1 MRQHPSSTIRVA
13 LIASLVA
20 WGFLA
25 PRTAHAETA
34 ALPSET
40 PTPSDTSAAG
50 KSAPPTP
57 FGAKGT
63 RALGFVV
70 DLGAANSGLASRP
83 LGLGFRTTLDSFVVD
98 RLSIGGQFG
107 FEYADVDGSFYNVG
121 GGGRVGYAIPLGD
134 KLALWPMVVLTYDA
148 GTVPVPGASGTSSLQ
163 DVRVGGQLPLVMML
177 GGQVAFELGP
187 IASTDVWRSV
197 GGQGAAHVDLVGLR
211 TGIVGWF

>member
-1 MRQHPSSTIRVA
+1 MRTFASSTVRAA
-13 LIASLVA
+13 LIASVVA
-20 WGFLA
+20 WALLT
-25 PRTAHAETA
+25 PRAVRAETTNT
-34 ALPSET
+34 SGET
-40 PTPSDTSAAG
+40 PPPSDTSSAG

-98 RLSIGGQFG
+98 HLSIGGQFG

-121 GGGRVGYAIPLGD
+121 GGARLGYALPLGD

-148 GTVPVPGASGTSSLQ
+148 GTVPVPPATGTSSLQ
-163 DVRVGGQLPLVMML
+163 DVRAGAQLPLVMML

-187 IASTDVWRSV
+187 VASTDLWRSV
-197 GGQGAAHVDLVGLR
+197 GGQDAAHVDLIGLR